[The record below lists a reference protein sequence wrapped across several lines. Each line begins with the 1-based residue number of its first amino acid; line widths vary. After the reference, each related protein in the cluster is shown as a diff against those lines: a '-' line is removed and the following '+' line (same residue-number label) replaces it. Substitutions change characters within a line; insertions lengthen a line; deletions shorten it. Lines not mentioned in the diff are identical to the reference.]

1 MFIEL
6 LAFLNSIVNDYTI
19 SYLVVFYAITGA
31 REVDS
36 IRADKTL
43 LTKHE
48 SLDTLNDREGR
59 G

>member
-6 LAFLNSIVNDYTI
+6 LGFLNSIVNDYTI
-19 SYLVVFYAITGA
+19 SYLVVFYPITGA
-31 REVDS
+31 REGDS